1 MVTTYYKAEYP
12 MKAPKKRLYFTSIFI
27 LCILLFSMSCTDL
40 SQFEEFTDSDGDG
53 WTDAQEKLAGTDPQ
67 KLDTDDDGYW
77 DPHDANPLDS
87 DIPVAGGAAKQNADS
102 DEQQTP
108 EVEEDIQEQEEEVQ
122 EEVQEPD
129 EEPVEQTTLP
139 EVPPEIDT
147 SLAAQE
153 FRKVQKA
160 VEEMMRNNNITELKN
175 TIMAPTCDMH
185 MFPDALTEHGDAGKG
200 YVLYLHD
207 FNGDGTPDTNYYPKR
222 YTSGTYT
229 CDRFGNVAQVT
240 TGYE

>member
-1 MVTTYYKAEYP
+1 MTVP
-12 MKAPKKRLYFTSIFI
+12 GKRIYFISVLV
-27 LCILLFSMSCTDL
+27 LCMLFFSTSCTDL

-53 WTDAQEKLAGTDPQ
+53 WSDAQEKLAGTDPQ

-77 DPHDANPLDS
+77 DPHDANPLDP
-87 DIPVAGGAAKQNADS
+87 DIPIAGGASKQSTGS

-108 EVEEDIQEQEEEVQ
+108 EVEEEIEVQ
-122 EEVQEPD
+122 EEVIVQEPD
-129 EEPVEQTTLP
+129 EGPAEQAVVP
-139 EVPPEIDT
+139 EVPPETDT

-160 VEEMMRNNNITELKN
+160 VEVMMRNNNITELQN
-175 TIMAPTCDMH
+175 TAIIPTSDMH
-185 MFPDALTEHGDAGKG
+185 MFPDVLTEHGEAGTG

-207 FNGDGTPDTNYYPKR
+207 FNGDGSPDTNYYPKR
-222 YTSGTYT
+222 FTAGTYT
-229 CDRFGNVAQVT
+229 CDRCGNVAQIT

>member
-1 MVTTYYKAEYP
+1 MFTIYYEVEHS
-12 MKAPKKRLYFTSIFI
+12 MTAPKKRLCFIIVLI
-27 LCILLFSMSCTDL
+27 LCMLLFSTSCTDL

-53 WTDAQEKLAGTDPQ
+53 WSDAQEKLAGTDPQ

-87 DIPVAGGAAKQNADS
+87 DIPIAGGASEQS
-102 DEQQTP
+102 TEPDEQQ
-108 EVEEDIQEQEEEVQ
+108 VEEEIQEQ

-129 EEPVEQTTLP
+129 EEPVEQATLP
-139 EVPPEIDT
+139 EVLPETDT

-153 FRKVQKA
+153 IRKVQKA
-160 VEEMMRNNNITELKN
+160 VEMMMRNNNITEMPN
-175 TIMAPTCDMH
+175 AVTEPTCDMH
-185 MFPDALTEHGDAGKG
+185 MFPDALTEHGEAGTG

-222 YTSGTYT
+222 YTTGTYT
-229 CDRFGNVAQVT
+229 CDRFGNVSQIT